1 MPLPSRCPQ
10 VVTTQCNVPTNVT
23 VFHTSVHSISG
34 YVTPYTFDLRYVFE
48 RQGMLHE
55 LRVSR
60 RDPKIYNA
68 EKRTRLLQLGILRS
82 DATGSESYRSS
93 KDAGIMSSTYP

>member
-1 MPLPSRCPQ
+1 

-68 EKRTRLLQLGILRS
+68 EKDSTVAIGDTQVGCNGLR
-82 DATGSESYRSS
+82 
-93 KDAGIMSSTYP
+93 IVP